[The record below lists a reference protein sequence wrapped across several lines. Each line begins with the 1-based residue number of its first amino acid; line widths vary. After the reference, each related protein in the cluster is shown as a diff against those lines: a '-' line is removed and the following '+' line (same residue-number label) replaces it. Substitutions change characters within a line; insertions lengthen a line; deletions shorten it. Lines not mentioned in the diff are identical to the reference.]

1 MDLLSVHLVAVL
13 LFIQCYCSFCTLS
26 TVMVTGSLSP
36 SLTPYTNILG
46 VINLTKGREFIKFFV
61 DIVKIC
67 MKCYFSFGRDNHVE
81 SIWCCCNI
89 PILDNFPSA
98 CCNASFRPRRKNCTT
113 TLLGCIMVT
122 TALLGSTH
130 PPYSASD
137 RLTLLPFNNPQQWQ
151 YRRGALRPFVAKASI
166 TTGKLIN
173 IKIILTNE
181 HK

>member
-13 LFIQCYCSFCTLS
+13 LFIQRYCSFCTLS

-67 MKCYFSFGRDNHVE
+67 MKCYYSFGRDNHVE
-81 SIWCCCNI
+81 TIWCCCNI

-98 CCNASFRPRRKNCTT
+98 CCNASFRPGGRTAPLHYWAVSWLLRLCLAAPTRP
-113 TLLGCIMVT
+113 TLLLIGLPCYPSITLNNDNIVGVHF
-122 TALLGSTH
+122 ALLW
-130 PPYSASD
+130 P
-137 RLTLLPFNNPQQWQ
+137 RQVLQQ
-151 YRRGALRPFVAKASI
+151 GNS
-166 TTGKLIN
+166 
-173 IKIILTNE
+173 
-181 HK
+181 